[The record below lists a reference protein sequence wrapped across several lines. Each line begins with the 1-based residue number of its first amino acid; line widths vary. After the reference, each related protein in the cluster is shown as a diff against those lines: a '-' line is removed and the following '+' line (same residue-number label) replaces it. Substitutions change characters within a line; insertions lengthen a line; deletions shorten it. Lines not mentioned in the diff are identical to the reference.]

1 MVKSSPLLP
10 SSTWLEELARQ
21 IDRTR
26 EVVEPEAVH
35 RLRVAAGRLSVWL
48 ELGARR
54 ALRDDLRRLR
64 RSAAPV
70 RDLDVLTAHE
80 AGAAWAESLRTER
93 SREAVSLRTALASP
107 QIETLIIA
115 LGLVPDPDAV
125 HVRSGLQRMKRRVM
139 RAGDRLDESEGE
151 EAALHRLRRRVRR
164 LRYALEWMGA
174 DAAELRGLQE
184 HLGGMNDLSVELAR
198 LQVRAGDLAL
208 ASRRE
213 AVRREL
219 LERRDLALE
228 AWRTLRPR
236 IGEL

>member
-1 MVKSSPLLP
+1 MKSSPLLP
-10 SSTWLEELARQ
+10 ANTWLAELGRQ

-26 EVVEPEAVH
+26 EVVETEPVH
-35 RLRVAAGRLSVWL
+35 RMRVAAGRLSVWL

-64 RSAAPV
+64 RAAAAV
-70 RDLDVLTAHE
+70 RDLDVMSAHE
-80 AGAAWAESLRTER
+80 GGSSWAESLRNER
-93 SREAVSLRTALASP
+93 AREAVGLRKFLATP
-107 QIETLIIA
+107 RVETLVEA
-115 LGLVPDPDAV
+115 LELVPDPDPV
-125 HVRSGLQRMKRRVM
+125 NVRSALQRLKRRVM

-151 EAALHRLRRRVRR
+151 EVALHRLRRRVRR

-184 HLGGMNDLSVELAR
+184 HLGGMNDLSVELAH
-198 LQVRAGDLAL
+198 LQVRAGDHAL
-208 ASRRE
+208 NGRRE
-213 AVRREL
+213 SVRREL
-219 LERRDLALE
+219 LERRELALE

>member
-1 MVKSSPLLP
+1 VLKSSPLLP
-10 SSTWLEELARQ
+10 ASKWLEEFARQ

-26 EVVEPEAVH
+26 EVVEADPVH

-64 RSAAPV
+64 RAAAAV
-70 RDLDVLTAHE
+70 RDLDVMSAHE
-80 AGAAWAESLRTER
+80 GGASWAEALRTER
-93 SREAVSLRTALASP
+93 AREAIGLRTFLASP
-107 QIETLIIA
+107 RIETLVEA
-115 LGLVPDPDAV
+115 LGLVPDPDPV
-125 HVRSGLQRMKRRVM
+125 HVRAGLQRLKRRVM

-184 HLGGMNDLSVELAR
+184 HLGGMNDLSVELTR
-198 LQVRAGDLAL
+198 LEVRAGDHAL
-208 ASRRE
+208 AGRRE

-236 IGEL
+236 IGDL